1 MCARWEIPVV
11 VEADRH
17 RVSGNASSSRLV
29 EKHCSKIS
37 VYDAQDFL
45 IPERMSSAVMKSDR
59 E

>member
-1 MCARWEIPVV
+1 MGIPVV

-29 EKHCSKIS
+29 QKHCSKIS
-37 VYDAQDFL
+37 VYDAQDSL